1 MLRLLDKEDLN
12 IIEIAARLQLPV
24 STVASNVKVLEA
36 AGLIRTSAVPAS
48 RGAMK
53 LCSSNYSNIQIN
65 LNEQRGPELK
75 KIYVYEVD
83 MPVGHYSDCEV
94 EPTCGMA
101 SAEGLIIKED
111 EPSSF
116 YHPKHINARI
126 IWLRRGYLEYLLP
139 VDLPEQAEITS
150 LELSMEMCSEAPG
163 YEQDWPSD
171 ITVRVNGME
180 IGMWTSP
187 GDFGDRRGRLN
198 PQWWP
203 DGSTQYGSLKTW
215 HVNREQTTLDR
226 EKVSDVSLN
235 ELNITKSPKIRL
247 QIGIHP
253 EAVHQGGLNL
263 FGRGFGDYE
272 QNIIMKINYT
282 LRSE

>member
-1 MLRLLDKEDLN
+1 
-12 IIEIAARLQLPV
+12 
-24 STVASNVKVLEA
+24 
-36 AGLIRTSAVPAS
+36 
-48 RGAMK
+48 
-53 LCSSNYSNIQIN
+53 
-65 LNEQRGPELK
+65 
-75 KIYVYEVD
+75 
-83 MPVGHYSDCEV
+83 
-94 EPTCGMA
+94 
-101 SAEGLIIKED
+101 
-111 EPSSF
+111 
-116 YHPKHINARI
+116 
-126 IWLRRGYLEYLLP
+126 
-139 VDLPEQAEITS
+139 
-150 LELSMEMCSEAPG
+150 MCSEAPG